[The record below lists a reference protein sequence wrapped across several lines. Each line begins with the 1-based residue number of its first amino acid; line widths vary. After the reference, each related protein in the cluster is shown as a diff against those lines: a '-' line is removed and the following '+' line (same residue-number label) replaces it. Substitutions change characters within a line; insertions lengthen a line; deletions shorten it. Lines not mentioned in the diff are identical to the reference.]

1 MPERKDD
8 LSGRKVARRIVIDR
22 ILDEAS
28 GHEFRTE
35 ESMETAFTFDGTEKK
50 LEVFDGTE
58 KCAGNVKTTAP
69 RSRLRPSLRKTG
81 SRSQFPVGQI
91 RPACIDMPEL
101 RHTLYRNPRPFVPPC
116 RVPGGQ

>member
-1 MPERKDD
+1 MHEKKDD
-8 LSGRKVARRIVIDR
+8 LGGRKLARIVVRDR

-28 GHEFRTE
+28 GHEFHTGKAIE
-35 ESMETAFTFDGTEKK
+35 AAVTFDGTEKK
-50 LEVFDGTE
+50 LEVFDGTG

-91 RPACIDMPEL
+91 RPACIDMPKL
-101 RHTLYRNPRPFVPPC
+101 RHTTSRNPRPFVAPC
-116 RVPGGQ
+116 HVPGGQ